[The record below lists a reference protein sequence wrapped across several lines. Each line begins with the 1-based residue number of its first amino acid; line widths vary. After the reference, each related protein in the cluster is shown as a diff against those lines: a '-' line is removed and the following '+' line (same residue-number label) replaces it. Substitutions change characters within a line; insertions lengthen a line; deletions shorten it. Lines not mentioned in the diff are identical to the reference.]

1 MENIIIIGGGP
12 AGYTAAV
19 YTARANL
26 SPIVF
31 EGSKYGGQLMTTTEV
46 DNFPGFPEGIQ
57 GPELMTNV
65 RKQAERFKTKLIT
78 EDITK
83 VDFSRKESKNLLVF
97 SGDKKYEAKA
107 VIIATGSDY
116 KKLGIDSE
124 KKFAGKGVSYCA
136 TCDGFFF
143 KDKDIVVIGGGDS
156 ALEEATFLTKFA
168 SSVKI
173 IHRRDALKASKFM
186 QDKAKA
192 NKKIDFVWDSVIKE
206 IQGESNVE
214 LIRVENIKTEDI
226 SEIKCQGVFVAIGSI
241 PNTTL
246 FEDQLKLDKGY
257 VVTGTKELPKS
268 TQTSVEGVFAAGD
281 VQDWMYRQAVTS
293 AGTGCMAAI
302 EAERYLEKLE

>member
-173 IHRRDALKASKFM
+173 IHIRDALKASKFM